1 MMNRQV
7 PRVAVNK
14 LIQNL
19 RLWARHT
26 PRSWMESPST
36 ARPSSRTSG
45 NVCSPSTRKHPIQM
59 SAHQLGVY
67 KLDPCRVGFISVWT
81 VWLCLRRILIG
92 EREIEKSEG
101 QGLWF
106 VLSAETAK
114 WRHGRL
120 ITAVPCRV
128 LCVIGGLVGF
138 STTSMCYSVCTL
150 VNTGMFVS
158 TGLSCFLPNEWTVW
172 MTDLFSTQC
181 KQGVISFYRMKTKQN
196 RRTSCFRRVERVK
209 GN

>member
-92 EREIEKSEG
+92 EREWEKRGPGS
-101 QGLWF
+101 
-106 VLSAETAK
+106 
-114 WRHGRL
+114 L
-120 ITAVPCRV
+120 IRPFGWNCKMKTWEVDNCCTLP
-128 LCVIGGLVGF
+128 
-138 STTSMCYSVCTL
+138 MCYSVCLL

-158 TGLSCFLPNEWTVW
+158 TGLPCFLPNEWTVG
-172 MTDLFSTQC
+172 MADLFSKQW
-181 KQGVISFYRMKTKQN
+181 KQGVISFHRTKTKQN
-196 RRTSCFRRVERVK
+196 RRTTCFRHVARVT